1 MLKTE
6 RFLNLQAWQKRK
18 RFLSVAGLTL
28 LAAGMFAMPEFAHAA
43 SFSTATQLAK
53 DFVQWLFIDAGPYV
67 FMAVLGLIVVGVTKG
82 WVHMKAGVIAVIACF
97 FFFCVPSAV
106 NYLKQQAATQ
116 INNG

>member
-18 RFLSVAGLTL
+18 RFLSVAGLAL
-28 LAAGMFAMPEFAHAA
+28 LAAGVFAMPEFAHAA
-43 SFSTATQLAK
+43 SYDTGTQLAK

-67 FMAVLGLIVVGVTKG
+67 FMAVLGFLVIAVSKG

-97 FFFCVPSAV
+97 VFFCVPSAV
-106 NYLKQQAATQ
+106 VYLKQTAATA